1 MRRAFSAICLVI
13 FLSACSGDADE
24 IEGRRTPLP
33 YTGNGLPSATV
44 SIPDGVTL
52 SERKV
57 DGTARLYDFS
67 LRGRPILGLYLGPDP
82 SFNPTD
88 GDPEIQ
94 SEFVGGLPAKTVTAH
109 AGDQW
114 SRDMLVQSRAP
125 VFYHFFYRNLRD
137 GELLIA
143 DHIIGSLQER

>member
-1 MRRAFSAICLVI
+1 MRRRVFAICLTM
-13 FLSACSGDADE
+13 LLAACADDADQ
-24 IEGRRTPLP
+24 IEGARTPLP
-33 YTGNGLPSATV
+33 DTGNGLPSV
-44 SIPDGVTL
+44 SVNLPDGV
-52 SERKV
+52 SVGERKV
-57 DGTARLYDFS
+57 DARARLYDFS

-88 GDPEIQ
+88 GDPEVQ

-109 AGDQW
+109 EGDQW

-137 GELLIA
+137 GDLLIA
-143 DHIIGSLQER
+143 DHIIGSLHEQ